1 MRALGLVALLS
12 LALVGCGSQAEE
24 LPGGDSGKGVLAAHH
39 WLDGK
44 DRVRFGES
52 APAADVQKAICT
64 YLFGTPE
71 EVGDT
76 AGLDG
81 KVTLH
86 HDSGYRSA
94 GGNGIGFEC
103 GYDVKGKTRFGMVL
117 WSRDLG
123 EMGKVSHPVTV
134 QAARRAGRLRGV
146 HPGLRRQGDVE
157 AAATVVA
164 EGGGRP
170 SPGAPDLT

>member
-12 LALVGCGSQAEE
+12 LVLVGCGSHGGD
-24 LPGGDSGKGVLAAHH
+24 LPGGDSGKNLLAAHH

-44 DRVRFGES
+44 DRVRYGES
-52 APAADVQKAICT
+52 APAANVQKAICT

-86 HDSGYRSA
+86 DDSGYRSA

-123 EMGKVSHPVTV
+123 EMGKVSHPVTLRLHDGLV
-134 QAARRAGRLRGV
+134 GYAAYTPGFGGQAISKTRARAWLKAAGARA
-146 HPGLRRQGDVE
+146 QGHQ
-157 AAATVVA
+157 T
-164 EGGGRP
+164 
-170 SPGAPDLT
+170 

>member
-52 APAADVQKAICT
+52 APAANVQKAICT
-64 YLFGTPE
+64 YLFGTPA

-123 EMGKVSHPVTV
+123 EMGKVSHPVTLRLHDGLV
-134 QAARRAGRLRGV
+134 GYAAYIRGFDGKAMSKPRQRSWLKAAGARA
-146 HPGLRRQGDVE
+146 QGHQ
-157 AAATVVA
+157 T
-164 EGGGRP
+164 
-170 SPGAPDLT
+170 